1 MASLPTLEN
10 NKPLQMT
17 VDLNKRIEF
26 QNRHIGP
33 DQKEL
38 QAMLNAIGVS
48 DLEELID
55 QTVPISGFHLL

>member
-38 QAMLNAIGVS
+38 QAILNAIGVR
-48 DLEELID
+48 I
-55 QTVPISGFHLL
+55 